1 MRIDSHQHYWKLSRG
16 DYGWLT
22 SELAPIYRD
31 FGPAD
36 LAPMLQR
43 HGIDGT
49 VAVQAAPTVAET
61 NYLLGLAEAYESVL
75 GVVGWADFEAAN
87 AADSIT
93 GMAGHNALLGLRPM
107 IQDLPDSEWI
117 TRSELD
123 AAFDAVVEADL
134 VFDALVLPRHL
145 TPLLK
150 RMERTPGLRVVVD
163 HAAKPH
169 IASGILDPW
178 RDDIARIAAETD
190 AVCKLSGM
198 VTEAGEGW
206 SAETLKPYVDHLL
219 DTFGPSRLLWGS
231 DWPVCTLAATYD
243 EWMAATDTLL
253 SGLSST
259 ERAAVMGENAARTY
273 GLELS
278 R

>member
-22 SELAPIYRD
+22 SELDPIYRD

-36 LAPMLQR
+36 LAPMLER
-43 HGIDGT
+43 HNIDGT

-61 NYLLGLAEAYESVL
+61 EYLLGLADAHESVL
-75 GVVGWADFEAAN
+75 GVVGWADFEAGD
-87 AADSIT
+87 AADQIA

-107 IQDLPDSEWI
+107 IQDLSDDEWI
-117 TRSELD
+117 TRPDLD
-123 AAFDAVVEADL
+123 AAFGAVAKADL

-145 TPLLK
+145 GPLLK

-169 IASGILDPW
+169 IADGTLDPW
-178 RDDIARIAAETD
+178 RDSIARIASETN

-198 VTEAGEGW
+198 VTEAGDNW
-206 SAETLKPYVDHLL
+206 SVESLKPYSDHLL

-231 DWPVCTLAATYD
+231 DWPVCTLAATYS
-243 EWMAATDTLL
+243 EWMAATDSLL
-253 SGLSST
+253 SGLSKS
-259 ERAAVMGENAARTY
+259 EHAAVMGENAARVY
-273 GLELS
+273 GLEIAA
-278 R
+278 

>member
-22 SELAPIYRD
+22 PELAPIHRD
-31 FGPAD
+31 FGPGD
-36 LAPMLQR
+36 LAPMLER

-61 NYLLGLAEAYESVL
+61 EYLLSLADAHESVL
-75 GVVGWADFEAAN
+75 GVVGWVDFEAGD
-87 AADSIT
+87 AADQI
-93 GMAGHNALLGLRPM
+93 AGLASHDALLGLRPM
-107 IQDLPDSEWI
+107 IQDLPDDEWI
-117 TRSELD
+117 ARSDLD
-123 AAFDAVVEADL
+123 AAFDALVEAEL

-145 TPLLK
+145 KPLLT
-150 RMERTPGLRVVVD
+150 RMERTPGLRVIVD

-169 IASGILDPW
+169 IADGTLDPW
-178 RDDIARIAAETD
+178 RDDIARIATETD

-198 VTEAGEGW
+198 VTEAGDGW
-206 SAETLKPYVDHLL
+206 GADTLRPYVDHLL
-219 DTFGPSRLLWGS
+219 ATFGPGRLLWGS

-243 EWMAATDTLL
+243 AWMAATESLL
-253 SGLSST
+253 SGLSDSD
-259 ERAAVMGENAARTY
+259 RAAVMGENAARTY